1 MLDYAALAA
10 LSAVVRTGAFDAAA
24 ARLAVTPSA
33 VSQRIKGLEERLGL
47 PLIVRS
53 TPCRATEAGARLVA
67 HFDQVSLLEHDLLQ
81 EGAPWA
87 AAFGGPRPTVRLA
100 VNSDSLAT
108 WIPAAVAR
116 FSASAETT
124 LALVL
129 DDENHTAER
138 LRTGEVIAA
147 VTTNGKPAPGC
158 RVASLGRMRY
168 VATASPA
175 FAGRWFADGVTQATL
190 APAPVLRFDQDD
202 RLQDRWAAQAVGR
215 SLSAPTYWAP
225 STQGML
231 DLTLAGVAWSM
242 TPETIAAP
250 LVAAGRLVRLKPETS
265 LDVPLFWQHLR
276 IASRT
281 LEGLTRAVRE
291 ETRHW
296 LI

>member
-1 MLDYAALAA
+1 MLDYSALAALAA
-10 LSAVVRTGAFDAAA
+10 VIRTGAFDAAA
-24 ARLAVTPSA
+24 ERLAVTPYA

-53 TPCRATEAGARLVA
+53 APCRPTDAGVRLVA

-116 FSASAETT
+116 FSTSAAVT

-147 VTTNGKPAPGC
+147 VTTIGKAAPGC
-158 RVASLGRMRY
+158 RVAPLGQMRY
-168 VATASPA
+168 VATASPD
-175 FAGRWFADGVTQATL
+175 FARRWFADGVTEAALSQ
-190 APAPVLRFDQDD
+190 APVLRFDQDD
-202 RLQDRWAAQAVGR
+202 HLQDRWAADVVGR
-215 SLSAPTYWAP
+215 GVSAPTYWAP

-231 DLTLAGVAWSM
+231 DLTLAGVAWSL
-242 TPETIAAP
+242 TPEKIARP
-250 LVAAGRLVRLKPETS
+250 LAASGRLIQLKPEAS
-265 LDVPLFWQHLR
+265 LDVPLFWQHQR

-291 ETRHW
+291 ETSHW